1 MEKYQDLRNEV
12 RAFCPDAIW
21 QSCKAKEQ
29 LDSFERIKLRM
40 DEFFQK
46 NPDSYAMVLRKKYY
60 QVASE
65 EAVPKRLLVRVDL
78 KFPVIGAIIC
88 IFFIDN
94 CNWCH
99 SMYLF
104 YRQ

>member
-65 EAVPKRLLVRVDL
+65 EAVPKLFLNSPFHFALGINGGWFPGSVRY
-78 KFPVIGAIIC
+78 FAHIS
-88 IFFIDN
+88 F
-94 CNWCH
+94 
-99 SMYLF
+99 
-104 YRQ
+104 